1 MEPVIVITG
10 PTASG
15 KSAVALGLAER
26 LSGEIVSADSM
37 QVYRGMDIGT
47 AKATPAERARVVHHL
62 LDIREPGEPFSVVD
76 YQREASAAIRQIQAR
91 GKTAIL
97 CGGTGQ
103 YLSALIEGITF
114 APAGADP
121 ALRAELEHRAE
132 RTGAAGLW
140 DELAQ
145 LDPASAARIAPGDKK
160 RLIRALEVCRLTGRP
175 MSEHVAR
182 SHETEPAFT
191 FRSFCLNHDRP
202 VLYRRIDQRVLD
214 MIRQGLLE
222 EVRSLLARPLP
233 SGSTCLQ
240 AIGYKELSE
249 TITGSQPLS
258 EAVERIQQASRRY
271 AKRQLTWFRKMKNM
285 IWLEN
290 MDTGDAISHI
300 MVNIHE

>member
-91 GKTAIL
+91 GRTAIL

-121 ALRAELEHRAE
+121 ALRAELERRAAC
-132 RTGAAGLW
+132 TGVAGLW

-182 SHETEPAFT
+182 SHETKPAFT
-191 FRSFCLNHDRP
+191 FRSFCLNHDRAE
-202 VLYRRIDQRVLD
+202 LYRRIDQRVLD
-214 MIRQGLLE
+214 MLGQGLLE

>member
-15 KSAVALGLAER
+15 KSAVAIGLAER

-47 AKATPAERARVVHHL
+47 AKATAAERARVVHHL

-76 YQREASAAIRQIQAR
+76 YQREASDAIRQIQAR
-91 GKTAIL
+91 GRTAIL

-103 YLSALIEGITF
+103 YLNALIEGITF

-121 ALRAELEHRAE
+121 ALRAELERRAE
-132 RTGAAGLW
+132 CTGVAGLW
-140 DELAQ
+140 DELEQ

-175 MSEHVAR
+175 MSDHVAR

-191 FRSFCLNHDRP
+191 FRSFCLNHDRA
-202 VLYRRIDQRVLD
+202 VLYRRIDQRDLD
-214 MIRQGLLE
+214 MHGQGLLE

-271 AKRQLTWFRKMKNM
+271 AKRQLTWFRKMKNL

-290 MDTGDAISHI
+290 METGDAISHI